1 MRDISFGQYYPV
13 SSFIHSID
21 ARIKILVTLL
31 FMVTVFFIVSYTAF
45 VFMFFLLALVIA
57 ISHVPYKIVLKTIKG
72 ILFLLIFTAL
82 INIFFTSSGN
92 VLIPIKMGQ
101 LVINITDHGI
111 NFAIKI
117 ALRFTLLVLGS

>member
-45 VFMFFLLALVIA
+45 VFMFFFRTKCN
-57 ISHVPYKIVLKTIKG
+57 Y
-72 ILFLLIFTAL
+72 ILCCILIL
-82 INIFFTSSGN
+82 GN
-92 VLIPIKMGQ
+92 
-101 LVINITDHGI
+101 
-111 NFAIKI
+111 
-117 ALRFTLLVLGS
+117 LGWPQIHHLPGFHA